1 MQASGQLH
9 PSVTYS
15 LGEDTFV
22 THRTWGLVDVRAGL
36 DIFETG
42 KPFPFAVNQTMIFHV
57 SSTWPSH
64 SNMQTMLLYTMGI
77 ISVYKVIQIT
87 YQSLKVILVLCANRK
102 PCC

>member
-1 MQASGQLH
+1 
-9 PSVTYS
+9 
-15 LGEDTFV
+15 
-22 THRTWGLVDVRAGL
+22 VDVRAGL

-64 SNMQTMLLYTMGI
+64 SNVQTMLHCSVGI

-87 YQSLKVILVLCANRK
+87 YQALKVILVSCAYGK
-102 PCC
+102 SCC